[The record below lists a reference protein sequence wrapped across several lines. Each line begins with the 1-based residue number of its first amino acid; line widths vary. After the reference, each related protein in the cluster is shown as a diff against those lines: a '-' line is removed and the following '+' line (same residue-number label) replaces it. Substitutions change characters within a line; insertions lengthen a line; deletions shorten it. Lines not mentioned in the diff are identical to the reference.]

1 MGIKVWDENELDQN
15 HGHTFLKCAL
25 KLFKFLI
32 CRKNTLHFVLIMIF
46 KSSIKLFPNISLS
59 IKI

>member
-25 KLFKFLI
+25 KLFNFWFAEKIHYILI
-32 CRKNTLHFVLIMIF
+32 
-46 KSSIKLFPNISLS
+46 
-59 IKI
+59 

>member
-25 KLFKFLI
+25 KLFNFLFAEKI
-32 CRKNTLHFVLIMIF
+32 HYILI
-46 KSSIKLFPNISLS
+46 
-59 IKI
+59 